1 MEFLGVRQPFAHFQE
16 EKYQMLELNQRLESY
31 LGRVKLLEEENK
43 LLKEEIYTLKKS
55 AEPPGQRKAQEEAL
69 IKTRKM
75 KEEVWREKDR
85 VEMEVENLIEDIQM
99 VNIQRQKEKTAHAE
113 AQKRLA
119 DSKKELEEERRAQ
132 NWLREKFAQLEKDL
146 VLQMQDHQEN
156 METLQA
162 SLNQTKQVLMAPQM
176 IQTTII
182 PDLGQ
187 EYGHRAAQAWKEATS
202 KYQRKVENL
211 EESLNQAKTNMGK
224 LHQEKREKQY
234 QIQQLAKELES
245 MKMKREMLEKHAV
258 QQRDEHSEEL
268 QHLQAQVDALEM
280 EKETLGQEIGS
291 LMVDRQ
297 NLLQVKM
304 SLGLELATYRALLES
319 EGMRINKPATNKT
332 QSTILLDAL
341 SKPTGTHPASKTS
354 SQFSSIVS
362 TSHRSISS
370 SQKLLTN
377 VTPTWTPTRGSPQ
390 KKPTS
395 TSVTDKKRVNLLEE
409 KGAPVNN
416 FYPKKDLQDMACTAT
431 PPQTMSESVTAEPED
446 LEVEKESEPKYTE
459 MVESKTN
466 ESVLMSVLSTD
477 LTSSLSQTPETE
489 SWAGPF
495 TEPAGVSEESKDED
509 TEVSVEMARISHAP
523 KVAWEENKT
532 MGDDKEDAC
541 EMDVR
546 SVSESHLTGYGDAE
560 SDNPL
565 TFSHVSKN
573 TNIMVS
579 SIQDE
584 DLMRGDEKDNV
595 SNISEDLSEP
605 MNSETEAAIDSII
618 EWDRDED
625 NEEQNSIKVKGPDSE
640 VEEKNEIK
648 VMSSVFEVEEQNETK
663 ITSPDFEVEEQNEIK
678 VMSSDFKVEEQNEIK
693 ITSPDF
699 EAEKQNEIKVMS
711 SDFEVE
717 EQNEIKITSPD
728 FEVEEQNEIKITSPD
743 FEVEEQNEIKV
754 MSSDFK
760 VEEQTQIKITSPDFE
775 VEEQTSSDFEVEE
788 QNETKITSPDFEVEE
803 QNEIKV
809 MSSDFELEEQNEIK
823 VMSSDFEVE
832 EQNETKITSP
842 DFEVEEQNEIKG
854 MSSDFEFEEQN
865 EIKITSPDF
874 EVEEQNEIKITSP
887 DFEVEEQNEIKVMS
901 SDFEVEE
908 QNEIKITSPDFEAE
922 KQNEIKVMSS
932 DFEVEEQNETKETSS
947 DFKVEEQNEIKVMSS
962 DFEVEEQ
969 NEIKITSPDFEV
981 EEQNEIKITSPDFE
995 VEEQNEIKLMS
1006 SDLNVEEQT
1015 EIKITS
1021 PDFEVEEQNEIKVTS
1036 PDFEVEEQNETKVT
1050 SPDFEVEE
1058 QNETKVMSSDFKVEE
1073 QNEIEVT
1080 SPDFEVEEQN
1090 ETKVISSDF
1099 KVEQQNETKETSPDF
1114 KVEKQN
1120 EIKVMSSDF
1129 KVEEQNEIKV
1139 MNPDSD
1145 VEEQNEIKL
1154 MSTDFEVEEQNEIK
1168 MMNPDSE
1175 VEEHDKI
1182 KIISLDIEAEKLT
1195 EIDNEMK
1202 DIIVTKENEDPVI
1215 KKDIDGGLQ
1224 TVDSQKNLDHV
1235 GSTIEV
1241 IEETVAPTEEYR
1253 GEEENQEDDDDSQN
1267 ISVSC
1272 TTDPGDCDSY
1282 TQENTIADTRPL
1294 IRYKSDDE
1302 TDINVQAAH
1311 FRGGE
1316 MSDSE
1321 DEKER
1326 IDGGRCGESVS
1337 KRFNTMED
1345 LSEEPDMDVIGEM
1358 ITEETVQT
1366 EEALDN
1372 DREPMILQSG
1382 FGGHEDLVVEGE
1394 SVKADLMGNQKVE
1407 SDDDDDV
1414 RDEDHGFKVCEQ
1426 KEIPQLNEE
1435 PLIHHT
1441 EQPVQEDD
1449 KTVNSNDSQENDLKL
1464 VNNQSSFPDAQF
1476 PETSQEVQLQDSSE
1490 VSLAFSQ
1497 SATITK
1503 QSFQEDVQN
1512 ISMHTNMDFME
1523 TLPLESER
1531 NSQADINMP
1540 NFDQDEYNSSEDES
1554 PNASQSFQCS
1564 SLSPKATANEQPL
1577 TLGAQLSNDEISE
1590 ADLVSNNE
1598 PEVFSKDFIEKSTEG
1613 HKTQIHDLDNQST
1626 ATTADITFSMDE
1638 SSSQHSMKHETE
1650 NVDSSNRMA
1659 SVAENIFGVF
1669 EKNTTESFSTQ
1680 ESKVINIF
1688 QRDIPEEEFP
1698 SKKEK
1703 ESEIHS
1709 FFSTNLKEE
1718 FWNEGKTEMG
1728 ATNDPVKTETFTHES
1743 IHLNQGMVFGQEWRD
1758 LGVVPTANGN
1768 SKEELKFFKVQ
1779 TQDEK
1784 LRHKDEESRQAE
1796 MIQSDESVDGGD
1808 SWSSG
1813 DE

>member
-1 MEFLGVRQPFAHFQE
+1 MEFLGVRQPFTHFQE

-69 IKTRKM
+69 LKTRKM

-132 NWLREKFAQLEKDL
+132 NWLREKFAQLENDL
-146 VLQMQDHQEN
+146 VLQMQVHQEN

-162 SLNQTKQVLMAPQM
+162 SLKQTKQVLMAPQI
-176 IQTTII
+176 IQTNII

-245 MKMKREMLEKHAV
+245 MRMKREMLEKHAV
-258 QQRDEHSEEL
+258 QQRDEHSDEL

-319 EGMRINKPATNKT
+319 EGMRINKSSTNQT
-332 QSTILLDAL
+332 QSTFHLDAL

-362 TSHRSISS
+362 TSHRSIGS

-377 VTPTWTPTRGSPQ
+377 VTPTRTPTRGSPQ
-390 KKPTS
+390 KKPCS
-395 TSVTDKKRVNLLEE
+395 TSGTDKKMVNLSEE
-409 KGAPVNN
+409 KGAQESVNN
-416 FYPKKDLQDMACTAT
+416 FHPKKDLQDMTCTAT
-431 PPQTMSESVTAEPED
+431 PPQTMADSVTEEPED
-446 LEVEKESEPKYTE
+446 LKVESEPKCTE

-509 TEVSVEMARISHAP
+509 TEVSVEMALISHAP

-532 MGDDKEDAC
+532 MGDDKEDAS
-541 EMDVR
+541 ETDVR
-546 SVSESHLTGYGDAE
+546 SETISESHIIGNAE

-579 SIQDE
+579 SIQEPACLYTVDGFGYKEETNE

-618 EWDRDED
+618 EWNREED
-625 NEEQNSIKVKGPDSE
+625 NEEQNRIKVKGPDSE

-648 VMSSVFEVEEQNETK
+648 VISSDFDVEEQNEIKVMSSDFEVEEQNETK
-663 ITSPDFEVEEQNEIK
+663 VTNPALEVEDQNDIKVMSSDFEVEEQNEIKVMSSDFEVEEQNETKVTSPDFEVEEQNEIIAMSSGFKVEEQNKIKVTSPDFEVEEQNETKEVTMPDNEVEEQNEIKVMSSDFEVEEQNETKVTSPDFEVEEQNEIIMSSGFKVEEQNEIKVTSPDFEVEDQNETKVTSPDFEVEEQNEIIAMSSGFKVEEQNKIKVTTPDFEVEEQNETKEVTMPDNEVEEQNETKVTSPDFEVEEQNEIKEVTSLDYEVEEQNEIK

-693 ITSPDF
+693 VTSLDL
-699 EAEKQNEIKVMS
+699 EVDEQNETKIKS
-711 SDFEVE
+711 HDFEVE
-717 EQNEIKITSPD
+717 EQNEID
-728 FEVEEQNEIKITSPD
+728 
-743 FEVEEQNEIKV
+743 
-754 MSSDFK
+754 
-760 VEEQTQIKITSPDFE
+760 
-775 VEEQTSSDFEVEE
+775 
-788 QNETKITSPDFEVEE
+788 
-803 QNEIKV
+803 
-809 MSSDFELEEQNEIK
+809 
-823 VMSSDFEVE
+823 
-832 EQNETKITSP
+832 
-842 DFEVEEQNEIKG
+842 
-854 MSSDFEFEEQN
+854 
-865 EIKITSPDF
+865 
-874 EVEEQNEIKITSP
+874 
-887 DFEVEEQNEIKVMS
+887 
-901 SDFEVEE
+901 
-908 QNEIKITSPDFEAE
+908 
-922 KQNEIKVMSS
+922 
-932 DFEVEEQNETKETSS
+932 
-947 DFKVEEQNEIKVMSS
+947 
-962 DFEVEEQ
+962 
-969 NEIKITSPDFEV
+969 
-981 EEQNEIKITSPDFE
+981 
-995 VEEQNEIKLMS
+995 
-1006 SDLNVEEQT
+1006 
-1015 EIKITS
+1015 
-1021 PDFEVEEQNEIKVTS
+1021 VTS
-1036 PDFEVEEQNETKVT
+1036 PDFEVDEQNETKVK
-1050 SPDFEVEE
+1050 SPDFE
-1058 QNETKVMSSDFKVEE
+1058 VEE

-1090 ETKVISSDF
+1090 EM
-1099 KVEQQNETKETSPDF
+1099 
-1114 KVEKQN
+1114 
-1120 EIKVMSSDF
+1120 KVMNLDSEV
-1129 KVEEQNEIKV
+1129 KEQNEI
-1139 MNPDSD
+1139 
-1145 VEEQNEIKL
+1145 EL
-1154 MSTDFEVEEQNEIK
+1154 MSTDFKDEEQNEMKI
-1168 MMNPDSE
+1168 MSPD
-1175 VEEHDKI
+1175 V
-1182 KIISLDIEAEKLT
+1182 EAEKWGEV
-1195 EIDNEMK
+1195 EIENEMK
-1202 DIIVTKENEDPVI
+1202 DMIVIKENEEPVI
-1215 KKDIDGGLQ
+1215 MKDVDGGLQ

-1235 GSTIEV
+1235 GSTIDV
-1241 IEETVAPTEEYR
+1241 IEETVAHIEEYR
-1253 GEEENQEDDDDSQN
+1253 GEEENQEDDEDSQN
-1267 ISVSC
+1267 ISISC

-1311 FRGGE
+1311 FGGAE

-1345 LSEEPDMDVIGEM
+1345 LSEEPDIDVIGEM

-1366 EEALDN
+1366 EEALED
-1372 DREPMILQSG
+1372 
-1382 FGGHEDLVVEGE
+1382 EDLVVEGE
-1394 SVKADLMGNQKVE
+1394 SVTANLMGNQKVD
-1407 SDDDDDV
+1407 SDDDV
-1414 RDEDHGFKVCEQ
+1414 RDDDHGFNICEQ

-1441 EQPVQEDD
+1441 EQPVQKDD
-1449 KTVNSNDSQENDLKL
+1449 ETVNSNDSQENDFKF
-1464 VNNQSSFPDAQF
+1464 VNNQSSFPDPQF
-1476 PETSQEVQLQDSSE
+1476 PETSQEVQLQDSNE
-1490 VSLAFSQ
+1490 VSSAFFQ
-1497 SATITK
+1497 STTITK
-1503 QSFQEDVQN
+1503 QTFLEDVQN
-1512 ISMHTNMDFME
+1512 MSMHTNMDFME
-1523 TLPLESER
+1523 TLPLESEI
-1531 NSQADINMP
+1531 NSQPDLP
-1540 NFDQDEYNSSEDES
+1540 NFDQDECNSSDDES
-1554 PNASQSFQCS
+1554 PNASQSFQYS

-1577 TLGAQLSNDEISE
+1577 TLAAQLTNDKVSE

-1598 PEVFSKDFIEKSTEG
+1598 PEVFSKDFIEKSTED
-1613 HKTQIHDLDNQST
+1613 HKTSQIHDWDNSNICKST

-1650 NVDSSNRMA
+1650 NLDSPNRMA

-1680 ESKVINIF
+1680 ESNVIDIF

-1698 SKKEK
+1698 SKEK

-1709 FFSTNLKEE
+1709 FFSTNLKED
-1718 FWNEGKTEMG
+1718 FWNEGKMEMG

-1758 LGVVPTANGN
+1758 LGVMPTANGN
-1768 SKEELKFFKVQ
+1768 SKEEIKIFKVQ

-1784 LRHKDEESRQAE
+1784 LRHKAEESRQAE

>member
-446 LEVEKESEPKYTE
+446 LEVEKESEPKCTE

-678 VMSSDFKVEEQNEIK
+678 VMSSDFKVEEQTQIKITSPDFEVEEQNEIKITSPDFEAEKQNEIKVMSSDFEVEEQNEIK

-743 FEVEEQNEIKV
+743 FEAEK
-754 MSSDFK
+754 
-760 VEEQTQIKITSPDFE
+760 
-775 VEEQTSSDFEVEE
+775 
-788 QNETKITSPDFEVEE
+788 
-803 QNEIKV
+803 
-809 MSSDFELEEQNEIK
+809 
-823 VMSSDFEVE
+823 
-832 EQNETKITSP
+832 
-842 DFEVEEQNEIKG
+842 
-854 MSSDFEFEEQN
+854 
-865 EIKITSPDF
+865 
-874 EVEEQNEIKITSP
+874 
-887 DFEVEEQNEIKVMS
+887 QNEIKVMS

-908 QNEIKITSPDFEAE
+908 QNEIKITSPDFE
-922 KQNEIKVMSS
+922 
-932 DFEVEEQNETKETSS
+932 VEEQNETKVTSP
-947 DFKVEEQNEIKVMSS
+947 DLTLEEQNEIKVMSS

-995 VEEQNEIKLMS
+995 VEEQNEIKVMS
-1006 SDLNVEEQT
+1006 SDFELEEQNEIKVMSSDFELEEQNEIKVMSSDFDLEEQNEIKVMSSDFEVEEQNET
-1015 EIKITS
+1015 KITS
-1021 PDFEVEEQNEIKVTS
+1021 PDFEVEEQNEIEVTI
-1036 PDFEVEEQNETKVT
+1036 PDFEVK
-1050 SPDFEVEE
+1050 
-1058 QNETKVMSSDFKVEE
+1058 E

-1080 SPDFEVEEQN
+1080 IPDFEVKEQNEIKGMSSDFEFEEQN
-1090 ETKVISSDF
+1090 ETKETSLDF
-1099 KVEQQNETKETSPDF
+1099 EVEQQNETKETSPDF

-1168 MMNPDSE
+1168 MMNPDVEVQEQNEIKMMNPDSE

-1224 TVDSQKNLDHV
+1224 TVGSQKNLDHV
-1235 GSTIEV
+1235 GSTTDV
-1241 IEETVAPTEEYR
+1241 IEENVAPTEEYR

-1302 TDINVQAAH
+1302 SDINVQAAH

-1382 FGGHEDLVVEGE
+1382 SGGHEDLVVEGE

-1414 RDEDHGFKVCEQ
+1414 RDEDHGFKVNEQ
-1426 KEIPQLNEE
+1426 KEIQQLNEE

-1449 KTVNSNDSQENDLKL
+1449 ETVNSNDSQENDLKL
-1464 VNNQSSFPDAQF
+1464 VNNQSSFPDPQF

-1564 SLSPKATANEQPL
+1564 SLSPKATANELPL
-1577 TLGAQLSNDEISE
+1577 TLGAQLSNDEVSE

-1598 PEVFSKDFIEKSTEG
+1598 PEVFSKDFIEKSTED

-1650 NVDSSNRMA
+1650 NVDSPNRMA

-1680 ESKVINIF
+1680 ESKVIDIF